1 MPVGGQEHQATKRLI
16 HFIDSMLQQGGD
28 ASRFMTTLSDRKVFR
43 LAHCL
48 CNGEPAWLH
57 VARRDAVRVVVQER
71 INDMTPTDLL
81 GYGGRTQQTKVQ
93 LVLPVFTNSWAE
105 RLGLAKILGKK
116 RVQDAFPIPGV
127 RFTVGWKYN
136 PALAQIFCN
145 TKAVNASMKIELK
158 SDDDGKPVLHQNVG
172 KCWCNCGRRRQFV
185 HQSSGHVKTT
195 NLCIVEN
202 RELRRLFTKGTGFRL
217 KSFFQDGD
225 HQNSRWEI
233 QRALKALRMA
243 VKSFC
248 DSDER

>member
-28 ASRFMTTLSDRKVFR
+28 ASRFMATLSDRKVFR

-71 INDMTPTDLL
+71 INDMTPADLL

-116 RVQDAFPIPGV
+116 RIQDASPIPGV

-136 PALAQIFCN
+136 P
-145 TKAVNASMKIELK
+145 SY
-158 SDDDGKPVLHQNVG
+158 
-172 KCWCNCGRRRQFV
+172 
-185 HQSSGHVKTT
+185 
-195 NLCIVEN
+195 
-202 RELRRLFTKGTGFRL
+202 
-217 KSFFQDGD
+217 
-225 HQNSRWEI
+225 SRSNI
-233 QRALKALRMA
+233 LQH
-243 VKSFC
+243 
-248 DSDER
+248 